1 MHNYIMGVFDSALTD
16 TLQRYLDLQEY
27 KYSIVTASDHNKINS
42 MSESLINDNIKTV
55 ISVIIPHDMQNSTH
69 DAIIE
74 GLESNQAIRYA
85 IYQKIDRDVY
95 RLPHSDKHFISGDIH
110 NLLSSIATLEGDT
123 GKIVQDS
130 IRAIRASADKLQTR
144 HQKHII
150 KKTVQKSWE
159 GASQSASLILFS
171 GILMQ
176 QHLSKYRDD
185 IPPPNS
191 VADAASTLKTW
202 KSIISLKQFDIF
214 KPPTDI
220 LDMLVAESITSAN
233 NTLQP
238 LIDAITDTKDAPKST
253 INAGMTL
260 LPYISEDRSAAAEY
274 YTRDAI
280 AEMLARLTIKEA
292 MHDMD
297 YFREHK
303 IADLT
308 CGTGALLRAGYRRI
322 RLLHQRH
329 HGLEGMAE
337 LRHGALNGGL
347 VGTDISPVA
356 TYLAS
361 VSLLLADYDEWYN
374 PSGITHVGVGGP
386 AGMTGAI
393 EYITGQE
400 HLNAGDEQAGIPRM
414 PDRSIDYILMNPP
427 YSRSR
432 NGQASFDV
440 ANLTETERS
449 ACQAR
454 WKDLIRTYPA
464 KKVAGMAP
472 TFIII
477 ASKKIKDY
485 GRIGFV
491 LPITAAFAEAWE
503 ETRRFIQ
510 YNYTDIMAITTSS
523 GKSLSHSTH
532 LTEMLLIATK
542 TPQPKERPSSIYC
555 VTLNKAPATPPE
567 AGEMAR
573 AVQDSCNSASDLSW
587 QIQLGGTIGSVY
599 KYDAKPGQP
608 WGPLGAR
615 DSDVVLFT
623 DLLIQGRFRKT
634 DGTIIPIN
642 MQMAR
647 IQDIFRI
654 GPTHHI
660 IGHTKG
666 SSPMGAF
673 ELRKIDGGHMPKDHA
688 HYSLWNVSKSQDRL
702 TISPTHYGVPVG
714 RVEKITQH
722 NTTLFYN
729 RRLSWSVN
737 ALLGATT
744 KAKTM
749 GGNGWLGL
757 GHADVRVL
765 KAAALWFNSTLGLM
779 THWSQASR
787 SEPGRATAQVKAI
800 KNIPCPRFDT
810 LDDSTLRMAAKFFDQ
825 TSSSAMLPACYAHMD
840 KVRHMIDDT
849 VSEMLKVSNDTIK
862 DMRLQFC
869 QEPTIHNYAKKPL
882 KALNL
887 HNQDSRH
894 KDG

>member
-1 MHNYIMGVFDSALTD
+1 MYNYIMSIFDSALTD

-27 KYSIVTASDHNKINS
+27 KGSIVTASDYNKINYIS
-42 MSESLINDNIKTV
+42 KSLINDNTKTV
-55 ISVIIPHDMQNSTH
+55 ISVIIPQNMQNNTY
-69 DAIIE
+69 DAIVE
-74 GLESNQAIRYA
+74 RLESNQIIQYA
-85 IYQKIDRDVY
+85 IYQKVGKDVY

-110 NLLSSIATLEGDT
+110 NLVASISTLEEDT
-123 GKIVQDS
+123 NKIVQSS
-130 IRAIRASADKLQTR
+130 IRAVRASADKLQTE
-144 HQKHII
+144 HQKNII
-150 KKTVQKSWE
+150 KKTVQKSWL

-185 IPPPNS
+185 IPPLNS
-191 VADAASTLKTW
+191 VADATSVLKTW
-202 KSIISLKQFDIF
+202 KHIINLKQFDIF

-220 LDMLVAESITSAN
+220 LDLLVAESITSAN

-238 LIDAITDTKDAPKST
+238 LTDAIINTKDTPKST

-260 LPYISEDRSAAAEY
+260 LPYISDDRSTAAEY

-280 AEMLARLTIKEA
+280 AEMLACLTIKEA
-292 MHDMD
+292 IHDMD

-308 CGTGALLRAGYRRI
+308 CGTGALLRAGYRRM
-322 RLLHQRH
+322 RSLHQRY
-329 HGLEGMAE
+329 HGLSGMAE

-347 VGTDISPVA
+347 VGIDISPVA

-361 VSLLLADYDEWYN
+361 VSLLLTDDEWYN

-400 HLNAGDEQAGIPRM
+400 HPNTGDEQTDIPRI
-414 PDRSIDYILMNPP
+414 PDKSIDYILMNPP

-440 ANLTETERS
+440 ANLTEAERS

-454 WKDLIRTYPA
+454 WEGLIRTYPA

-491 LPITAAFAEAWE
+491 LPITAAFAEAWA

-510 YNYTDIMAITTSS
+510 YNYTEIIAITISS
-523 GKSLSHSTH
+523 GKSLSHGTH

-573 AVQDSCNSASDLSW
+573 AIQDSCNSTSNLSW
-587 QIQLGGTIGSVY
+587 QIQLGDTIGSMY

-608 WGPLGAR
+608 WSPLGVK
-615 DSDVVLFT
+615 DSGVALFT
-623 DLLIQGRFRKT
+623 DLLIQGRFRKI
-634 DGTIIPIN
+634 DGTIMPIN
-642 MQMAR
+642 IQMAR
-647 IQDIFRI
+647 IQDIFCI

-673 ELRKIDGGHMPKDHA
+673 ELRKIDDGHTPKDDA

-702 TISPTHYGVPVG
+702 IISPTHYGIPMG
-714 RVEKITQH
+714 RVDNITQH

-744 KAKTM
+744 KDKIM

-757 GHADVRVL
+757 GHSDVRIL

-810 LDDSTLRMAAKFFDQ
+810 LDDSTLCMVAKFFDQ
-825 TSSSAMLPACYAHMD
+825 VSSSAMLPACYAHID
-840 KVRHMIDDT
+840 KTRHMIDDAI
-849 VSEMLKVSNDTIK
+849 SEMLKVSNDTIK
-862 DMRLQFC
+862 DIRLQFC

-882 KALNL
+882 EALN
-887 HNQDSRH
+887 Q
-894 KDG
+894 

>member
-1 MHNYIMGVFDSALTD
+1 MGIFDLALTD
-16 TLQRYLDLQEY
+16 TLQRYLDIQEY
-27 KYSIVTASDHNKINS
+27 KDGIVTASDYDKINHI
-42 MSESLINDNIKTV
+42 SESLINDNRTV
-55 ISVIIPHDMQNSTH
+55 ISVIVPHDMQNNTY
-69 DAIIE
+69 DAIVE
-74 GLESNQAIRYA
+74 GLESNQTIQYA
-85 IYQKIDRDVY
+85 IYQKVGKVVY

-110 NLLSSIATLEGDT
+110 NLIDNISTLEGDT
-123 GKIVQDS
+123 NKIVQSS
-130 IRAIRASADKLQTR
+130 IRAIRTSADKLQTK
-144 HQKHII
+144 HQKNII
-150 KKTVQKSWE
+150 KKTVQKSWL

-191 VADAASTLKTW
+191 VADATSTLKTW
-202 KSIISLKQFDIF
+202 KHIINLRQFDIF
-214 KPPTDI
+214 KPATEI
-220 LDMLVAESITSAN
+220 LDMLIAESVTSAN

-238 LIDAITDTKDAPKST
+238 LTDAIMDTKDTPKAT

-260 LPYISEDRSAAAEY
+260 LPYISEDRSTAAEY

-280 AEMLARLTIKEA
+280 AEMLARLTIKETIY
-292 MHDMD
+292 DMD
-297 YFREHK
+297 YFREHR

-322 RLLHQRH
+322 RSLHQRY
-329 HGLEGMAE
+329 HGLDGMVE
-337 LRHGALNGGL
+337 LRRGAIDGGL
-347 VGTDISPVA
+347 VGIDISPVA

-374 PSGITHVGVGGP
+374 LSGITHVGVGGP

-400 HLNAGDEQAGIPRM
+400 HLNAGDEQTDMPRIP
-414 PDRSIDYILMNPP
+414 DKSIDYILMNPP

-440 ANLTETERS
+440 ANLTEAERS

-454 WKDLIRTYPA
+454 WEGLIRAYPA

-491 LPITAAFAEAWE
+491 LPITAAFAEAWAD
-503 ETRRFIQ
+503 TRRFIQ
-510 YNYTDIMAITTSS
+510 YNYTEIMAITISS
-523 GKSLSHSTH
+523 GKSLSHNTH

-542 TPQPKERPSSIYC
+542 TSQPNKMPSSIYC
-555 VTLNKAPATPPE
+555 VTLNKAPATTPE

-573 AVQDSCNSASDLSW
+573 AIQDSRNGTSKLSW
-587 QIQLGGTIGSVY
+587 QIQLGDTIGSTY

-608 WGPLGAR
+608 WSPLGVR
-615 DSDVVLFT
+615 DSDVALFT

-642 MQMAR
+642 IQMAR
-647 IQDIFRI
+647 IQDIFCI

-673 ELRKIDGGHMPKDHA
+673 ELHKIDDGYTPKDDT
-688 HYSLWNVSKSQDRL
+688 HYSLWNVSKNQDRL
-702 TISPTHYGVPVG
+702 IVSPTHYGVPVG
-714 RVEKITQH
+714 SIQNITRH

-744 KAKTM
+744 KDEIM

-810 LDDSTLRMAAKFFDQ
+810 LDDATLRMAAELFDQ
-825 TSSSAMLPACYAHMD
+825 TSSSVLLPACYAHMD
-840 KVRHMIDDT
+840 KARHMMDDAI
-849 VSEMLKVSNDTIK
+849 SKMLKVPNDTIK
-862 DMRLQFC
+862 DIRLQFC
-869 QEPTIHNYAKKPL
+869 QEPTIHSYAKKPL
-882 KALNL
+882 EALN
-887 HNQDSRH
+887 R
-894 KDG
+894 